1 MSLFDVEQE
10 VWDVEGVRIAFLPSK
25 GLYGHYASYI
35 RYYPKALPVNS
46 TLADLEERVAMVVG
60 EGVPFVLL
68 TSMTE
73 VVILNTGVTPVI
85 H

>member
-10 VWDVEGVRIAFLPSK
+10 VWDVEGLRIAFLPSK
-25 GLYGHYASYI
+25 GLYGHYASYT

-46 TLADLEERVAMVVG
+46 TLADLQERVAMVVG

-68 TSMTE
+68 SGVTE
-73 VVILNTGVTPVI
+73 VVILNTGDTPVI